1 MPAYAYEAI
10 DASGASVR
18 GQRPAADRS
27 ALIRDLRADGLFVT
41 SVEDRRRH
49 AGIPRGGWA
58 PWTWWA
64 AWRPLGQ
71 NDIAFF
77 FRQFA
82 LMLRAGLSVVEA
94 LKTTERLSANRQL
107 AALCADLAEQVES
120 GLPFSQ
126 AMARHPA
133 RFDILVRALVAT
145 GEVTGEL
152 DALSE
157 QIVELIQRRLE
168 IRAQIITSMIY
179 PGIVLLMAA
188 GVTTFLVVK
197 VIPQFAKFFA
207 NKAKALPPATQAL
220 LDVSAFLA
228 SYGLWII
235 GGGIVL
241 LIAFVTLRWWHRTRY
256 AVDRG
261 VLLIP
266 VLGAIFTSGG
276 VSLIGNNLALLVKS
290 GVGLVEALQV
300 LGDCL
305 GNACLQRRVEQARL
319 SVTRGGTISEGIA
332 GPGIPPL
339 VPHLLGVGEKTGA
352 VDKVCH
358 ELGTYFDGDLRLRLR
373 RMMALFEPAVIVV
386 IGGVVGFV
394 YFAFFQAV
402 FALV

>member
-1 MPAYAYEAI
+1 MPAYAFEAL
-10 DASGASVR
+10 DASGKAVR

-27 ALIRDLRADGLFVT
+27 SLIRDLRADGLFVT
-41 SVEDRRRH
+41 RIEDRS
-49 AGIPRGGWA
+49 RGTSRTRIGWT
-58 PWTWWA
+58 PWAWWA
-64 AWRPLGQ
+64 AWRPLTQ
-71 NDIAFF
+71 NDLSFF

-94 LKTTERLSANRQL
+94 LKTTERLSVNRHL
-107 AALCADLAEQVES
+107 VALCADLAEQVQA

-126 AMARHPA
+126 ALARHPT

-145 GEVTGEL
+145 GETTGEL

-157 QIVELIQRRLE
+157 KIVDLIQRRLE
-168 IRAQIITSMIY
+168 LRAQIITSLIY
-179 PGIVLLMAA
+179 PCVVLLMAA

-220 LDVSAFLA
+220 LDVSAFLTA
-228 SYGLWII
+228 YGLWII

-241 LIAFVTLRWWHRTRY
+241 VIALCLLRWWPRTRY
-256 AVDRG
+256 VVDRA

-266 VLGAIFTSGG
+266 VLGPIFTSGG
-276 VSLIGNNLALLVKS
+276 ISLIGSNLALLVKS
-290 GVGLVEALQV
+290 GVGLVEALRV

-305 GNACLQRRVEQARL
+305 SNACLRRRVEQARL
-319 SVTRGGTISEGIA
+319 SVTRGETIAEGIE

-358 ELGTYFDGDLRLRLR
+358 ELGSYFDADLRLRLR
-373 RMMALFEPAVIVV
+373 RMTALFEPAVIVV
-386 IGGVVGFV
+386 VGGVVGFV